1 MISSARWQHT
11 DSTLSVMLQL
21 ANPLAGTSYPSSF
34 VSPFH
39 KPLKTDSVRTLSGKS
54 HKPTSRQTNVM
65 SPGVDWFVWKH
76 ALRAAPY
83 ERQYSLIEGEEAQPV
98 PQPLFGGRVPK
109 YSRHTNSNTSTSST
123 TKFSSGNVHDE
134 FSQRASE
141 LSSTEVGE
149 ETSRLCKDTE
159 MLPKLA
165 NLVEQARERSHCVN
179 ELNRVGTFVVGG
191 STAAMVGRSTSDS
204 SPKCTSAAE
213 PPCANSLPSGVV
225 MDIESNVES
234 PWLLSRRKSK
244 ALSTSSTQSL
254 MPSIR
259 SSSSSSAQS
268 SPLCV
273 TPELPP
279 VSLPLLFQSVPTHHM
294 CSGGDVPFDEA
305 QTSSKADVYQLESS
319 VARMTLHPHTS
330 FVDTKASDTTHSHSE
345 HMSTPSPSK
354 STASL
359 SETNTSWRADH
370 TASYLSRSQRRLA
383 RAVINPSCHDVQSYL
398 YEGGQTGVVSG
409 GVMLGPQVQVQRKNP
424 RQGPTPEWKGREQ
437 RSRRKSK
444 KMQGNR
450 PPDPK
455 DALSA

>member
-1 MISSARWQHT
+1 
-11 DSTLSVMLQL
+11 MLQL

-39 KPLKTDSVRTLSGKS
+39 KPLKTDSVRTLPGKS
-54 HKPTSRQTNVM
+54 HKRTSCQTNVM
-65 SPGVDWFVWKH
+65 SPGVNWFALRH
-76 ALRAAPY
+76 ALRAAFD

-98 PQPLFGGRVPK
+98 PQSLFGGRVPK
-109 YSRHTNSNTSTSST
+109 YSQQTNFNTSTSST

-134 FSQRASE
+134 LSQRASE

-179 ELNRVGTFVVGG
+179 ELNRVGTFVVGN
-191 STAAMVGRSTSDS
+191 STAAMVGRSTPDS

-225 MDIESNVES
+225 MDIESKVES

-244 ALSTSSTQSL
+244 TLATSSTQSL
-254 MPSIR
+254 MPSVR
-259 SSSSSSAQS
+259 SSSSSSSSAQS

-279 VSLPLLFQSVPTHHM
+279 VSIPLLFQSVPTHHM
-294 CSGGDVPFDEA
+294 CSGGDVPFDKA
-305 QTSSKADVYQLESS
+305 QTNFKADVYQLESS
-319 VARMTLHPHTS
+319 VARMTLHPRTS
-330 FVDTKASDTTHSHSE
+330 CVDTKASDTTYTHSE

-359 SETNTSWRADH
+359 SETNTSY
-370 TASYLSRSQRRLA
+370 TPSYLSRSQRRLA

-409 GVMLGPQVQVQRKNP
+409 GVMLGPQVRVQRKNP
-424 RQGPTPEWKGREQ
+424 GQGPTPERKRREQ

-444 KMQGNR
+444 KMQGDI

-455 DALSA
+455 DALLA